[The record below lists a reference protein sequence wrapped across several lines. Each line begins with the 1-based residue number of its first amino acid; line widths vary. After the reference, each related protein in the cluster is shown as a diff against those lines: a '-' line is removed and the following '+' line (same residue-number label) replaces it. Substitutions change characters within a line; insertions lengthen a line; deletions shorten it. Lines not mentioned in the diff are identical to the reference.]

1 MKHPAVDAEHLAQKL
16 RAVMDRGGMSLEQI
30 ASQAGVEQSRASRFR
45 AGEFRRMTP
54 TLEKFCRALGVRWRD
69 YLCEDGPRKLPDDL
83 LESVRRL
90 VGKNPRKIR
99 AVRQLVRS
107 IETLAEERASVV
119 SLTTGRRPAGQ

>member
-1 MKHPAVDAEHLAQKL
+1 MKHPAVDAQRLAQKL
-16 RAVMDRGGMSLEQI
+16 RAAIDRKGMALEQI
-30 ASQAGVEQSRASRFR
+30 ASKAGIEQSRVSRFR

-54 TLEKFCRALGVRWRD
+54 ILEKFCRTLGVHWQD
-69 YLCEDGPRKLPDDL
+69 CVSGDGPKKLPEDF

-107 IETLAEERASVV
+107 VETLVEER
-119 SLTTGRRPAGQ
+119 